1 MSGASISKGNVPMVP
16 SSDLKI
22 LAIGGGSGLS
32 VLLRGL
38 KQVTRDVV
46 AVVAMSDDG
55 GSSGVLR
62 EDLGM
67 LPPGDIRSCI
77 VALANQEPVLLD
89 LLNYRF
95 KEGHLRGQNL
105 GNLMIA
111 ALSDIS
117 NSFEEAVR
125 LIHEIFA
132 VTGRVLPVTLED
144 VRLKAFLS
152 DGTVVEG
159 ESKIPLESAAAGLRI
174 ERVCMVPEKPKA
186 LNEVLTSI
194 AEADVIVLGPGSLYT
209 SILPNLLVAGV
220 ADAIRSSSAPKVF
233 VINLMSQRGETD
245 GYSLADYHR
254 ALEAHAGPGLV
265 THVLFNSAVI
275 DEAIVSRYKAEQAE
289 PVQMTAAD
297 RQYFETKE
305 IALLL
310 DDYVEVVKGYIRHD
324 ALKVALRLEALV
336 DIKIY
341 RHGD

>member
-1 MSGASISKGNVPMVP
+1 METEPLMQH
-16 SSDLKI
+16 SDLKI
-22 LAIGGGSGLS
+22 VAIGGGSGLS

-38 KQVTRDVV
+38 KQVTREIV

-55 GSSGVLR
+55 GGSGFLR

-95 KEGHLRGQNL
+95 KEGNLRGQNL

-144 VRLKAFLS
+144 VRLKAVLS
-152 DGTVVEG
+152 DGSVVEG
-159 ESKIPLESAAAGLRI
+159 ESKIPVRSAAQGLRI
-174 ERVCMVPEKPKA
+174 EKISIVPERPKA
-186 LNEVLTSI
+186 LEEVLTSLE
-194 AEADVIVLGPGSLYT
+194 EADVIVMGPGSLYT
-209 SILPNLLVAGV
+209 SILPNLLVDGV
-220 ADAIRSSSAPKVF
+220 AEAIRRSRAPKVF
-233 VINLMSQRGETD
+233 VANLMSQRGETD
-245 GYSLADYHR
+245 GYDLGDYYR

-265 THVLFNSAVI
+265 SHVLFNNARI
-275 DEAIVSRYKAEQAE
+275 DESIVARYQAE
-289 PVQMTAAD
+289 NTAPVRMTARD
-297 RQYFETKE
+297 RAYFEAQGIE
-305 IALLL
+305 LLL
-310 DDYVEVVKGYIRHD
+310 GDYAEVVKGYIRHD
-324 ALKVALRLEALV
+324 ALKVARRLESLV
-336 DIKIY
+336 EIKIY
-341 RHGD
+341 HHGG